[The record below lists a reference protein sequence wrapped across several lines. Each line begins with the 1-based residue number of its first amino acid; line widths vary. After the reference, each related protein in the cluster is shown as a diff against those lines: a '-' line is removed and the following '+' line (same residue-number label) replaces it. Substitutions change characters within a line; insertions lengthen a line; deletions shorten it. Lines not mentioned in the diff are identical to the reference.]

1 MFFPSREG
9 LRRRQFRIIAIYS
22 TKTPTGNDRGARF
35 AYFEAGYVVLSCD
48 FSALIRKVS
57 VIRFRVVRSL
67 REQNEA
73 GHDVVCLVEGNWDDW
88 FKFSTLFNAT
98 YIDPAGH
105 EHLIGG
111 VKIGQF
117 GLKPARGDEKP
128 QRGYRSP
135 QVPGRFEGL
144 DSTFFS
150 LGQDTSYYE
159 TLKNIGDSFREEFLR
174 AMRDLAFDT
183 ELLDRASA
191 EQVTKVSLLRDVPLQ
206 TVRDQ
211 FARLAGGGARLTR
224 YDFTFWYGGTSGS
237 DAVPLEFA
245 VEPDSLPPSNIHVL
259 IGRNGVGK
267 STFLDECARAM
278 VLDAPP
284 ESETQPESGTRS
296 QISNVVSVSFS
307 AFDVFEPI
315 SVPQDRTKG
324 ITYHYVGLKKIPT
337 RKDEVTGPKDPAALS
352 REMTASAKRC
362 LVGARRSRFSR
373 ALRLLESDPVFADA
387 GVAELADEG
396 AEALGELPDI
406 FRRLSSGH
414 KIVLL
419 TIAKLVETVEEK
431 SLVLLDEPEAHLHP
445 PLLSAFVRALSDL
458 LTHRNGMAIVATHSP
473 VVLQEVPRNCVWI
486 LHRSGSVLTRE
497 RPKIETFGENVG
509 TLTDEVFGLEVRST
523 GFHRMLQKAADEATT
538 YDEALEMFDHH
549 LGEEGRAILRAMI
562 RPDVMHHVG

>member
-1 MFFPSREG
+1 M
-9 LRRRQFRIIAIYS
+9 
-22 TKTPTGNDRGARF
+22 
-35 AYFEAGYVVLSCD
+35 
-48 FSALIRKVS
+48 
-57 VIRFRVVRSL
+57 IRFQVVKSP
-67 REQNEA
+67 RERREA
-73 GHDVVCLVEGNWDDW
+73 GHDVVCLTEDDWDDW
-88 FKFSTLFNAT
+88 FKFSTLFTAT
-98 YIDPAGH
+98 YIDPTGRKYP
-105 EHLIGG
+105 LGG

-117 GLKPARGDEKP
+117 ELEPAGQSEEPR
-128 QRGYRSP
+128 QGYRRP
-135 QVPGRFEGL
+135 EVPGLFDEL
-144 DSTFFS
+144 DATFFS

-159 TLKNIGDSFREEFLR
+159 ALKDIGDNFREEFLR
-174 AMRDLAFDT
+174 AMNDLAFDG

-191 EQVTKVSLLRDVPLQ
+191 EEVTKVSLLRDVPLQ
-206 TVRDQ
+206 TVRGQ
-211 FARLAGGGARLTR
+211 FRRLAHGGARLTP
-224 YDFTFWYGGTSGS
+224 YDFTFRYRGTSAA
-237 DAVPLEFA
+237 DAISLEFA
-245 VEPDSLPPSNIHVL
+245 VEPDSLPPSNIHVI

-267 STFLDECARAM
+267 STFLDACARAL
-278 VLDAPP
+278 VLDAPA
-284 ESETQPESGTRS
+284 EAGQQPEADTHD

-337 RKDEVTGPKDPAALS
+337 KKDEVLGPKDPAALS
-352 REMTASAKRC
+352 REMTVSAKKC
-362 LVGARRSRFSR
+362 VSGARRFRFSR
-373 ALRLLESDPVFADA
+373 ALHLLESDPVFADA

-396 AEALGELPDI
+396 AEALGELPGI

-473 VVLQEVPRNCVWI
+473 VVLQEVPRSCVWK
-486 LHRSGSVLTRE
+486 LQRSGAVLTRE

-523 GFHRMLQKAADEATT
+523 GFHRMLEKAADEAGS
-538 YDEALEMFDHH
+538 YEEAVAMFDGQ
-549 LGEEGRAILRAMI
+549 LGDEGKAILRAMV
-562 RPDVMHHVG
+562 RADVMHHVG